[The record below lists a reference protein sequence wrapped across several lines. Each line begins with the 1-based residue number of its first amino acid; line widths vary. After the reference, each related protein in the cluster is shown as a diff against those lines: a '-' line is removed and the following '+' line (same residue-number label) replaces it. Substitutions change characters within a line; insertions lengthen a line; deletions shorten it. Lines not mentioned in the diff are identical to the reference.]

1 MQALVG
7 KTQTLVVKLDSF
19 RYTRTL
25 LLCNSIVYDK
35 KKKVIL
41 MTIQF
46 FGYPKCSTC
55 RKASKWLKD
64 HQVEFEDNH
73 IVENPPSKEMIKE
86 ILVNTNT
93 DIKKLFNTSGTK
105 YREMQLKDKL
115 PNMTEKEQIE
125 TLVSDG
131 MLIKRPIVY
140 DGEHL
145 TLGFKEEEFEH
156 IWKSV

>member
-1 MQALVG
+1 MVNHSKLLNG
-7 KTQTLVVKLDSF
+7 GYYMSTLVIKDLHVAIDGKE
-19 RYTRTL
+19 
-25 LLCNSIVYDK
+25 
-35 KKKVIL
+35 IL
-41 MTIQF
+41 KGVNLTIN
-46 FGYPKCSTC
+46 TNEIH
-55 RKASKWLKD
+55 A
-64 HQVEFEDNH
+64 V
-73 IVENPPSKEMIKE
+73 E

-156 IWKSV
+156 IWKSI